1 MRAVALA
8 LALLVAAPAAA
19 YADGW
24 FGGCDENHDGMS
36 DGCDDDPNTE
46 GTQCKCSSSSHPASV
61 GVWLGLAGIV
71 AWRIGRKRR
80 PR

>member
-1 MRAVALA
+1 MKALVFAFAA
-8 LALLVAAPAAA
+8 LIAMPAAA

-24 FGGCDENHDGMS
+24 FGGCDDDHDGTS
-36 DGCDDDPNTE
+36 DGCDSDSEANL
-46 GTQCKCSSSSHPASV
+46 CKCSSSSNPASV
-61 GVWLGLAGIV
+61 GVGLGLTGLV